1 MWGPVSQ
8 RISRLF
14 KVWSVIFLGQHD
26 IFKLFVF
33 TSKHKTTEFSIQ
45 ENKKINLKIFCV
57 FGLDKGLCS
66 FCLLYCWLLVS
77 FQICLSDSWNLMFSD
92 TKKAANCC
100 QVKAVSSF
108 VQSYTVAQFDGW
120 TLAVCHHTRVS
131 RDHILWQAVSTALP
145 QLNPKTS
152 WLHWAAVARGEE
164 MNLKKHLMII
174 WINNVSN
181 GMLWHHYPKA
191 LRELMQHIFVLTQHP
206 IWSLQLGT
214 SGCMCGVT

>member
-1 MWGPVSQ
+1 MYLVWIKDFAVFVYFTADYWFH
-8 RISRLF
+8 F
-14 KVWSVIFLGQHD
+14 KYV
-26 IFKLFVF
+26 
-33 TSKHKTTEFSIQ
+33 
-45 ENKKINLKIFCV
+45 
-57 FGLDKGLCS
+57 
-66 FCLLYCWLLVS
+66 CLTPEIWC
-77 FQICLSDSWNLMFSD
+77 FQIQKSCKLLSSESSKQFCPVIYCSSVWWLNIG
-92 TKKAANCC
+92 C
-100 QVKAVSSF
+100 VSP
-108 VQSYTVAQFDGW
+108 
-120 TLAVCHHTRVS
+120 HTRVS

>member
-1 MWGPVSQ
+1 MTNVTNLTIRSCKAVKDNLPSEAVRFLLNWWFHFRQGE
-8 RISRLF
+8 RIKF
-14 KVWSVIFLGQHD
+14 D
-26 IFKLFVF
+26 VF
-33 TSKHKTTEFSIQ
+33 R
-45 ENKKINLKIFCV
+45 
-57 FGLDKGLCS
+57 
-66 FCLLYCWLLVS
+66 Y
-77 FQICLSDSWNLMFSD
+77 
-92 TKKAANCC
+92 KKAANCC

-145 QLNPKTS
+145 QLNPKMS